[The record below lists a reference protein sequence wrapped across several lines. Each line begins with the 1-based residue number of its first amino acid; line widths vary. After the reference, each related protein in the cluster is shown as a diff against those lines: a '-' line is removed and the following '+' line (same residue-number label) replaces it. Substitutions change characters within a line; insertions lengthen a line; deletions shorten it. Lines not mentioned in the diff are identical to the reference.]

1 MRENSFVTEQPTGYQ
16 LAHPVYLDVAMM
28 ISFLAY
34 LEGGV
39 VTHEEATQKEAGAK
53 ERILKGR
60 AGLRARLPWAL
71 DAELGSEGST
81 QRRDEMSLE
90 SKSARQ
96 HTAAS
101 LFNLLYEYLTEDDQL
116 ISLTEPSQLGELR
129 TRQLV
134 ELTGEY
140 LGNPLE
146 DILAYVATV
155 YPYVAEQQ
163 KAQLD
168 AASETIEQLRKAQRS
183 GNPAKRA
190 AAQAAG
196 QELGVPDP
204 ADALAALTQ
213 QAKEGEF
220 GVNVALRMAEEIRH
234 VPVHDLLFRVPSGL
248 HAVLTASSEYY
259 SSEINEYLRAGE
271 FRVIGKV
278 TRIVTGDSTIN
289 LTRRTVL
296 GVASPEIAKN
306 LVASLETE
314 DMKLEVPDPIVVAPA
329 VQVLP
334 MAIFI

>member
-1 MRENSFVTEQPTGYQ
+1 MTVTEQPAGYQ

-53 ERILKGR
+53 ERLLKGR
-60 AGLRARLPWAL
+60 AGLRARLPWAF
-71 DAELGSEGST
+71 DAEVGSEVSS

-101 LFNLLYEYLTEDDQL
+101 LFNLLYEYLTEDGQL
-116 ISLTEPSQLGELR
+116 ISLTEPSQLEEIR

-146 DILAYVATV
+146 DILAYLATV
-155 YPYVAEQQ
+155 YPYIAEQQ

-168 AASETIEQLRKAQRS
+168 AASEAIEQLRKAQKS

-190 AAQAAG
+190 QAQAAG

-204 ADALAALTQ
+204 AEALAALTQ
-213 QAKEGEF
+213 QAKESES
-220 GVNVALRMAEEIRH
+220 GVNIMLRMAEEIRH
-234 VPVHDLLFRVPSGL
+234 APVHDLLFRVPSGIQ
-248 HAVLTASSEYY
+248 AVVTASSEYY
-259 SSEINEYLRAGE
+259 SPEINEYLRAGE
-271 FRVIGKV
+271 FRIIGKV
-278 TRIVTGDSTIN
+278 TRIVTGGSTIN

-296 GVASPEIAKN
+296 GAASPAIAQSI
-306 LVASLETE
+306 VASLNTE
-314 DMKLEVPDPIVVAPA
+314 DMKLEVPDPIVAAPA
-329 VQVLP
+329 LQVLP

>member
-1 MRENSFVTEQPTGYQ
+1 VTETEQPTGYQ
-16 LAHPVYLDVAMM
+16 LAHPVYLDVAIM

-71 DAELGSEGST
+71 DAEVGSEGSS

-116 ISLTEPSQLGELR
+116 IRLTEPSQLEELR

-146 DILAYVATV
+146 DILAYLATV
-155 YPYVAEQQ
+155 YPYIAEQH
-163 KAQLD
+163 KAELD
-168 AASETIEQLRKAQRS
+168 AASDTITQLQKAQRS

-190 AAQAAG
+190 QAE
-196 QELGVPDP
+196 QELGVSDP
-204 ADALAALTQ
+204 AELLAALTKQ
-213 QAKEGEF
+213 VKDAESGI
-220 GVNVALRMAEEIRH
+220 NVMMRMAEEIRH

-248 HAVLTASSEYY
+248 EAVVTASSEYF
-259 SSEINEYLRAGE
+259 SPETNEYLRAGE

-278 TRIVTGDSTIN
+278 TRIVTGDSIIN

-296 GVASPEIAKN
+296 GAASPA
-306 LVASLETE
+306 VAQSIVSSLKTE
-314 DMKLEVPDPIVVAPA
+314 DMKLEVPDPIVAAPA
-329 VQVLP
+329 LQVLP